1 MKYLMWIKTNW
12 FKLIVVVL
20 LLMIYV
26 RLGEI
31 NETTFYSAD
40 MVDSSATRIITSLD
54 DRLKSIDD
62 GIDAIRRSR

>member
-1 MKYLMWIKTNW
+1 MWIKTNW